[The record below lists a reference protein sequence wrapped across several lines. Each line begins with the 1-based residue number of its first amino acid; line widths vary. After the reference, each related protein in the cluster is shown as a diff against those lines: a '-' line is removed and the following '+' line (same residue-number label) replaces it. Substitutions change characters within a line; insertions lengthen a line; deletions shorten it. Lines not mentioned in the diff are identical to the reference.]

1 MSTADKSM
9 IKQCLF
15 KSTLREIREIED
27 IDYSFIEAS
36 PDFKERIKSS
46 IEATPRKR
54 KLYPKKLIVALVAVI
69 SLCFLFVFAVS
80 AQVRTKV
87 VDFFVEVYESFALIL
102 VKDNGTEDNPDTI
115 ESIYEPS
122 YMRENNYEKS
132 KENINKLT
140 AAIVWKKEGSTI
152 EFSQSIIDDNH
163 IKFDTETASFKA
175 EIVGEQ
181 EVFYKVK
188 NGIYTIKWLAY
199 GYSFTICCNEA
210 LGWDEVEKM
219 VSSLAPVTD

>member
-9 IKQCLF
+9 IRQCLF
-15 KSTLREIREIED
+15 NSTLREIREIED

-87 VDFFVEVYESFALIL
+87 VDFFVEVYESFTLLL

-122 YMRENNYEKS
+122 YLTENNYEKS
-132 KENINKLT
+132 KESVNRLYMSAT
-140 AAIVWKKEGSTI
+140 WKKEGSTI
-152 EFSQSIIDDNH
+152 EFSQSIIDDNY
-163 IKFDTETASFKA
+163 ILSDTEALLISLTASVVYVWDHWILLCLSPHSYKPSPPYVLFVRSSTFPCKA
-175 EIVGEQ
+175 E
-181 EVFYKVK
+181 
-188 NGIYTIKWLAY
+188 A
-199 GYSFTICCNEA
+199 A
-210 LGWDEVEKM
+210 L
-219 VSSLAPVTD
+219 SLPV

>member
-9 IKQCLF
+9 IRQCLF
-15 KSTLREIREIED
+15 NSTLREIREIED

-87 VDFFVEVYESFALIL
+87 VDFFVEVYESFTLLL

-122 YMRENNYEKS
+122 YLTENNYEKS
-132 KENINKLT
+132 KESVNRLYMSAT
-140 AAIVWKKEGSTI
+140 WKKEGSTI
-152 EFSQSIIDDNH
+152 EFSQSIIDDNY
-163 IKFDTETASFKA
+163 ILSDTEASSYGTKF
-175 EIVGEQ
+175 IGEQ
-181 EVFYKVK
+181 EVLYKVK

-210 LGWDEVEKM
+210 LGWDEVEKI
-219 VSSLAPVTD
+219 VLSVKEN